1 VKNPEDLGWSH
12 LSKMQKVY
20 IITGLSG
27 SGKTTAIQAFE
38 DASFYC
44 VDNMPIELLP
54 KFLDLPLKENPEI
67 KGLAFV
73 MDMRS
78 KNFISNWTPGICS
91 VEGLGISPHIIFLEA
106 DVDTLLKR
114 FSQTRRQHPVSKEK
128 SLLDNIKL
136 EKEMMGPIRQTA
148 HHLINTTEFNVHQL
162 KTSILN
168 LIHDGD
174 RSISL
179 TKINIVSFGFKY
191 GIPNDADLVMDMRFL
206 ANPYFIP
213 ELKNQDGESEAVRQ
227 YVLSNHETGRFLEK
241 YIDLLDYL
249 IPLYKRENKAYLTL
263 AVGCTGGRHRSVAI
277 ARRLFEHLNKKGLHP
292 GLIHRDI
299 DRDVKET

>member
-1 VKNPEDLGWSH
+1 
-12 LSKMQKVY
+12 MQKVY

-67 KGLAFV
+67 KGLVFV

-78 KNFISNWTPGICS
+78 KSFTSKYAPGICS
-91 VEGLGISPHIIFLEA
+91 IEGLGLSPHIIFLEA
-106 DVDTLLKR
+106 HVDTLLKR
-114 FSQTRRQHPVSKEK
+114 FSQTRRQHPVSSKK
-128 SLLDNIKL
+128 SLLDNIKF
-136 EKEMMGPIRQTA
+136 EKEMMLPIKKTA
-148 HHLINTTEFNVHQL
+148 HHIINTTGLNVHQL
-162 KTSILN
+162 KTQILD
-168 LIHDGD
+168 LIYDGD
-174 RSISL
+174 KSISL

-206 ANPYFIP
+206 TNPYFIP
-213 ELKNQDGESEAVRQ
+213 ELKHQNGESDGVKLF
-227 YVLSNHETGRFLEK
+227 VLSNNETKLFLEK
-241 YIDLLDYL
+241 YLDLLDYL
-249 IPLYKRENKAYLTL
+249 IPLYKRENKAYLTF
-263 AVGCTGGRHRSVAI
+263 AIGCTGGRHRSVAI
-277 ARRLFEHLNKKGLHP
+277 ARSIFEHLIKKGLNP

-299 DRDVKET
+299 DRDVKES

>member
-1 VKNPEDLGWSH
+1 
-12 LSKMQKVY
+12 MQKVY

-27 SGKTTAIQAFE
+27 SGKTTTIQAFE

-54 KFLDLPLKENPEI
+54 KFLDLPLKENQEI

-78 KNFISNWTPGICS
+78 KNFISHYAPGICS
-91 VEGLGISPHIIFLEA
+91 LEDLGISPQIIFLEA

-114 FSQTRRQHPVSKEK
+114 YSQTRRQHPVSNEK
-128 SLLDNIKL
+128 TLLDSIKR
-136 EKEMMGPIRQTA
+136 EKELMLPIKQTA
-148 HHLINTTEFNVHQL
+148 HHIINTTGLNVHQL
-162 KTSILN
+162 KSRVLN
-168 LIHDGD
+168 LVHNGNQ
-174 RSISL
+174 SVSL
-179 TKINIVSFGFKY
+179 TKINIISFGFKY

-213 ELKNQDGESEAVRQ
+213 ELKNQDGESKAVKQ
-227 YVLSNHETGRFLEK
+227 FVLSNNETKLFLEK
-241 YIDLLDYL
+241 YLNLLDYL
-249 IPLYKRENKAYLTL
+249 IPLYKRENKAYLTFAL
-263 AVGCTGGRHRSVAI
+263 GCTGGRHRSVAI
-277 ARRLFEHLNKKGLHP
+277 ARSIFEHLNKKGHNP

-299 DRDVKET
+299 DRDVKQT